1 MTQQAAIPPSTDISD
16 DVIGDVIEEAP
27 QCMHYWVIQP
37 ATGPVSLGICQTCG
51 DTREFK
57 NYVEGA
63 SWGDSRLS
71 SRSNGE
77 ESKEVSRAVVN
88 ASDGDDLDEE

>member
-1 MTQQAAIPPSTDISD
+1 MTQQTAISQSTDITD
-16 DVIGDVIEEAP
+16 DVIEEAP

-37 ATGPVSLGICQTCG
+37 ATGPVSPGICQTCG
-51 DTREFK
+51 ETREFK

-77 ESKEVSRAVVN
+77 ESKEVTRAVVD
-88 ASDGDDLDEE
+88 ASDGDDQDEE